1 MGSFY
6 EIIKNLKIPDE
17 KRKPEKK
24 RAFKIK
30 PRILFLSLLS
40 LIVLSGLSLLVFSY
54 YIKNFYIN
62 IKSQTPQVKVP
73 QSTSSQVN
81 TASEENLKPSI
92 LPSQVSIVPKE
103 SLKPSTTK
111 EGITKPISS
120 FKNVPVKS
128 VSVRN
133 HVKESIT
140 LIPSETKEEKEPPI
154 EGFLLTKEDLLNNLL
169 LVAEEERKEGNCK
182 KAIFYYKSYLKE
194 KENPLVMNNL
204 GACLIEV
211 GEFDSAINIF
221 NKAFSLKNDP
231 EIKYNLIIAYLK
243 KGDKEKA
250 CYELK
255 KLDTASFLDE
265 KINKLKELCK

>member
-24 RAFKIK
+24 RTFKIK
-30 PRILFLSLLS
+30 PRILFLLLLS
-40 LIVLSGLSLLVFSY
+40 LVILSGLSLLVFSY
-54 YIKNFYIN
+54 YIK
-62 IKSQTPQVKVP
+62 VKVP

-182 KAIFYYKSYLKE
+182 KAIFYYKNYLKE
-194 KENPLVMNNL
+194 RENPLVMNNL
-204 GACLIEV
+204 GACLIEL

-221 NKAFSLKNDP
+221 NKALSLKNDP
-231 EIKYNLIIAYLK
+231 EIKYNLIIAYFR

-255 KLDTASFLDE
+255 KLDINSFLDE
-265 KINKLKELCK
+265 RIKRFKEFCK